1 MMCVENGRLVVVV
14 VVTVVVVVVVAEVGV
29 WVFSRA
35 KASGVEGKKD

>member
-1 MMCVENGRLVVVV
+1 MCVENGRLVVVV
-14 VVTVVVVVVVAEVGV
+14 AVVVVVVAEVGV

>member
-1 MMCVENGRLVVVV
+1 MCVENGRLVVVV